1 MIRRVSVALHPDA
14 RRTINAA
21 ADGAAPSETG
31 GLLLGW
37 WEDRQ
42 VVVRAAIEVADPSA
56 SSNSWTRRKDD
67 AQRALDHAIATFDHP
82 WIGYVGDWH
91 SHLSKCDA
99 SHQDLASIRQ
109 ASLSYANPVILL
121 VHRPDGKF
129 DVRTAIGGRL
139 RRAAVHVASA

>member
-1 MIRRVSVALHPDA
+1 MIGRVSVALHPDA

-21 ADGAAPSETG
+21 ANGAAPSETG

-37 WEDRQ
+37 WEDRH
-42 VVVRAAIEVADPSA
+42 VVVRAAVEVADPSA
-56 SSNSWTRRKDD
+56 SSNSWTRRKEN

-91 SHLSKCDA
+91 SHPSTCDA

-109 ASLSYANPVILL
+109 ASLSYPNPLILL
-121 VHRPDGKF
+121 VHRPDGQL
-129 DVRTAIGGRL
+129 DVRAAARGRL
-139 RRAAVHVASA
+139 RRATVHVPPA